1 MFARP
6 AFARRLSR
14 SAAGLTRRSSGAPTS
29 GRATAPRYSC
39 FRAAGCRRPLNSTLG
54 IAMGAV
60 QYASRVSACRRG
72 LNSHGAAKP
81 RGPGC
86 LQERART
93 RSQFPRPL
101 PSTGE
106 VGAATNCNYMEPVC
120 HIEPVH
126 CVASPAV
133 QSVRRAAAS
142 IGTPGH
148 GQWRRLQH
156 AARPRLQLRAQ
167 CVWWP
172 ARIAHWHAHSR
183 RTSCAALPNPSL
195 KRSANGRT
203 PGPAAGYGVHF
214 PAAGPGVLPSS
225 PA

>member
-1 MFARP
+1 ME
-6 AFARRLSR
+6 
-14 SAAGLTRRSSGAPTS
+14 
-29 GRATAPRYSC
+29 
-39 FRAAGCRRPLNSTLG
+39 
-54 IAMGAV
+54 AV

-72 LNSHGAAKP
+72 LNSHDAARP
-81 RGPGC
+81 RGPDS

-93 RSQFPRPL
+93 RSQITQPQ
-101 PSTGE
+101 PSTCE
-106 VGAATNCNYMEPVC
+106 VSAATNWNYMKPVC
-120 HIEPVH
+120 HIEPAH

-156 AARPRLQLRAQ
+156 AARRRLQLRAR

-172 ARIAHWHAHSR
+172 ARVVIGHWHAHSR
-183 RTSCAALPNPSL
+183 RTSCAALPNHSL
-195 KRSANGRT
+195 KRSANGRP
-203 PGPAAGYGVHF
+203 PGPGLRYAVHF
-214 PAAGPGVLPSS
+214 LSPGPGVLPSS